1 MSKNQEKAQGGG
13 DQPTE
18 STDTAKKEAT
28 EDQENTEKNSVSE
41 QAPNQSESTENPV
54 TSTS

>member
-1 MSKNQEKAQGGG
+1 MSENQEKAQDGG
-13 DQPTE
+13 DQ

-28 EDQENTEKNSVSE
+28 ENQENTEQTTVSE
-41 QAPNQSESTENPV
+41 QAPNQSATTENPV